1 MPNHTGRLVL
11 TPADPQAS
19 PDRALVIDVLTEAGF
34 IGSPLSGRDDAYA
47 AGPELLALLTFTG
60 CAVAVP
66 VSPGASSGGI
76 FCHVRVPRSAAS
88 PRLVAGRN
96 TRPPRCSG
104 CRARLGDWRERA
116 PGWLDR
122 AQAAILCPV
131 CGETRPPWRWDWK
144 QQGGFG
150 RLFVLVEEIFPDEA
164 VPTPRLLDLLTRA
177 DGSGWR
183 HFYVQD

>member
-11 TPADPQAS
+11 TTVDPLAS
-19 PDRALVIDVLTEAGF
+19 PDQALVAGVLSQAGF
-34 IGSPLSGRDDAYA
+34 IGAPLPGFEDAFA
-47 AGPELLALLTFTG
+47 AGPELLDLLTFAG

-66 VSPGASSGGI
+66 VHPAPASGGP
-76 FCHVRVPRSAAS
+76 FCYVRLPAPSPA
-88 PRLVAGRN
+88 PRLLAGRN
-96 TRPPRCSG
+96 TRAPRCSG
-104 CRARLGDWRERA
+104 CRARLRDWRERA
-116 PGWLDR
+116 PGWRDHPH
-122 AQAAILCPV
+122 AGVACPA

-164 VPTPRLLDLLTRA
+164 VPSLRLHDLLTHA
-177 DGSGWR
+177 CGSRWR